1 MKLDD
6 SDAIRDLPLFAG
18 ISDAGF
24 QQLTQA
30 AFLQRFPAQV
40 TLINEGESADFLHIV
55 LDGLVEMFA
64 SHGDRETV
72 LTIVRP
78 ITTFILAAVVT
89 DQVYLKSART
99 LTQSRIL
106 MLPVGPVRAVFDDE
120 PAFARAV
127 VFELGLRYRDEVRE
141 LKNQKLRP
149 GTERLAAWLLGQ
161 ATEEGL
167 LPLERTGE
175 DRDAQGA
182 DSTETS
188 FLLPFEKRVL
198 ASRLGMTPENLSRAF
213 ASLANFGVVTSGRG
227 VTLNDPAALRRLAR
241 PHHLI
246 DGWVEN

>member
-1 MKLDD
+1 MKFDD
-6 SDAIRDLPLFAG
+6 SHAIRGLPLFAG

-24 QQLTQA
+24 QHLTQA

-64 SHGDRETV
+64 AHGDRETV
-72 LTIVRP
+72 LTIVEP
-78 ITTFILAAVVT
+78 IATFILAAVVT

-106 MLPVGPVRAVFDDE
+106 MLPADPVRAVFDDE

-127 VFELGLRYRDEVRE
+127 VFELGLRYREEVRE
-141 LKNQKLRP
+141 LKNQKLRT

-167 LPLERTGE
+167 LPPEKTDE
-175 DRDAQGA
+175 DKSARGA
-182 DSTETS
+182 DGKEAS
-188 FLLPFEKRVL
+188 FDIPFEKRVL

-213 ASLANFGVVTSGRG
+213 ASLASYGVVTSGRS
-227 VTLNDPAALRRLAR
+227 VTLNDTAALQRLAR
-241 PHHLI
+241 PHRLI
-246 DGWVEN
+246 DDWVVR

>member
-175 DRDAQGA
+175 DRDARGA

>member
-1 MKLDD
+1 MKHDD
-6 SDAIRDLPLFAG
+6 SHAIRDLPLFAG

-24 QQLTQA
+24 QHLTQA

-40 TLINEGESADFLHIV
+40 TLINEGDSADFLHIV

-64 SHGDRETV
+64 RHGDRETV
-72 LTIVRP
+72 LTIVKP

-106 MLPVGPVRAVFDDE
+106 MLPAGPVRAVFDDE

-161 ATEEGL
+161 ATAEGL
-167 LPLERTGE
+167 LPLERAG
-175 DRDAQGA
+175 QGNEA
-182 DSTETS
+182 YGSVASETT

-213 ASLANFGVVTSGRG
+213 ATLAGYGVATSGRSI
-227 VTLNDPAALRRLAR
+227 TLNDHAALRRLAR

-246 DGWVEN
+246 DGWVDR